1 MHPSPQVH
9 QRMMSEV
16 NCVCCQC
23 LVCVNIC
30 VNLQERVR
38 LEELLKTVQVKELR
52 DFCCAL
58 LSNQI
63 GGAGSVLRFNADGP
77 TQRQTLLELLV
88 HLDSVL
94 LSGNTQLVPLYQIAF
109 QPQNVTVRHRTHLTG
124 VCQVISASLTLVC
137 LSSGVQCFHRAKCR
151 FCLRQMQ

>member
-1 MHPSPQVH
+1 
-9 QRMMSEV
+9 MMSEV

-52 DFCCAL
+52 DFCGAL

-63 GGAGSVLRFNADGP
+63 GGAGSSLRLDTDRP

-94 LSGNTQLVPLYQIAF
+94 LSGNTLLLPLYQIAF
-109 QPQNVTVRHRTHLTG
+109 QPQNVTVRQRTHLVG
-124 VCQVISASLTLVC
+124 VCV
-137 LSSGVQCFHRAKCR
+137 R
-151 FCLRQMQ
+151 